1 MANRR
6 LTHWPTQRR
15 LPNLLAPFQGGGRR
29 FPPPLVNRGHR
40 RRSVVSCHTRGRA
53 MAETVM
59 REAMIIAIACFLIL
73 TMAAALIIHFVQ

>member
-1 MANRR
+1 
-6 LTHWPTQRR
+6 
-15 LPNLLAPFQGGGRR
+15 
-29 FPPPLVNRGHR
+29 
-40 RRSVVSCHTRGRA
+40 